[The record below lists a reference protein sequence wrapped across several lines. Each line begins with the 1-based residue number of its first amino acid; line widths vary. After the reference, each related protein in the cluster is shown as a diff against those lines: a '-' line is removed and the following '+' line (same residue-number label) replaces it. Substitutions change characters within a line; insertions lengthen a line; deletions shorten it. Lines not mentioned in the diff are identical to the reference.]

1 MVNALFLD
9 QRLHE
14 RGLRDKHITKDELE
28 GNSAALPDRSD
39 NLVEFDAAGNPTN
52 LPRRK
57 LKSLP
62 VKPGEPESEHS
73 DGSASGDMLSEA
85 WDEGPDV

>member
-1 MVNALFLD
+1 VVNALFLD

-14 RGLRDKHITKDELE
+14 RGLRDKHITRDELE
-28 GNSAALPDRSD
+28 GNSAALPDRTD

-62 VKPGEPESEHS
+62 VKPGEPESENG
-73 DGSASGDMLSEA
+73 DGSATGDMLSDA
-85 WDEGPDV
+85 WDDGPDA